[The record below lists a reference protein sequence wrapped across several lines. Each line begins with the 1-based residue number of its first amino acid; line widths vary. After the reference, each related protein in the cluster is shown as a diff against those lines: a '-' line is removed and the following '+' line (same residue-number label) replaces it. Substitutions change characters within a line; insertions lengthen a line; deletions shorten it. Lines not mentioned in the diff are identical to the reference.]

1 MKDFKTPS
9 HYVLGDGSD
18 SMDLIA
24 KILGREQFKGFL
36 RGNALKYLIRY
47 DLKGGVDDLKKA
59 LDYIERLVELGED
72 LDDEEYKKKYPGWA
86 RTQEVE
92 ELCKSDSYSIVEVAE
107 ALKRHLKGLD

>member
-59 LDYIERLVELGED
+59 LDYIERLVDLED
-72 LDDEEYKKKYPGWA
+72 EPENKETEESH
-86 RTQEVE
+86 
-92 ELCKSDSYSIVEVAE
+92 KSDLYSIVEVAE
-107 ALKRHLKGLD
+107 ALNRHFGGCVE